1 MISLLNM
8 KQSIKAIAAALAA
21 LSTMTEAKI
30 TTAPYFYNKDRPL
43 VISHRGS
50 SGHFPEHSLGGYVD
64 AYYGGADFIELDLQI
79 TKDGQLVAQHD

>member
-1 MISLLNM
+1 M
-8 KQSIKAIAAALAA
+8 KQSLKVAVPLAILSALAESK
-21 LSTMTEAKI
+21 L
-30 TTAPYFYNKDRPL
+30 TTAQYFYNKERPL

-50 SGHFPEHSLGGYVD
+50 FGHFPEHSLGGYVD

>member
-1 MISLLNM
+1 M
-8 KQSIKAIAAALAA
+8 KQGIKAIAIALAT
-21 LSTMTEAKI
+21 LSTLTEAKL

-50 SGHFPEHSLGGYVD
+50 SGHFPEHSLGSYVD

-79 TKDGQLVAQHD
+79 TKDG